1 VPTGQAYVFYI
12 DVRSGGKGYEEFLNR
27 AQEEDEV
34 VYLRGKVS
42 KLFQN
47 GDRVTVKGVD
57 TLSNRTVEIEADLV
71 VLATAVI
78 PRLGNRQVAEKLGLD
93 LDMDGFF
100 RASDEEMDPVVSP
113 IPGVFLAGAGLGPKD
128 IPETVA
134 QASAAAAKVLGL
146 FLHGQQEQKLAEVC
160 VHE

>member
-1 VPTGQAYVFYI
+1 MKWSICA
-12 DVRSGGKGYEEFLNR
+12 
-27 AQEEDEV
+27 
-34 VYLRGKVS
+34 GKVS

-78 PRLGNRQVAEKLGLD
+78 PRLGNRLVAEKLGLD

-100 RASDEEMDPVVSP
+100 RASDEEMDPVISP
-113 IPGVFLAGAGLGPKD
+113 IQESFWPELG
-128 IPETVA
+128 
-134 QASAAAAKVLGL
+134 
-146 FLHGQQEQKLAEVC
+146 
-160 VHE
+160 